1 MVKGFRTKKIT
12 LPGGK
17 VLEIVYFHEAP
28 EDETASSTAA
38 VQDRPVDFSE
48 TVEED
53 VAADAEQA
61 APAAE
66 PADLHICPECAADLV
81 YPVEWE
87 EHKGDRW
94 RLSRRCPSCEWSG
107 TGEFDQASVDRFDD
121 VLSEGTEALL
131 TNLRSMVRANMEE
144 DVERMIAAI
153 NDDLILPIDF

>member
-28 EDETASSTAA
+28 EDETVASTAA
-38 VQDRPVDFSE
+38 VQDRPEEFSTADDE
-48 TVEED
+48 P
-53 VAADAEQA
+53 VAADAERA

-66 PADLHICPECAADLV
+66 PVDLHICPECAADLV

-87 EHKGDRW
+87 EHTGDSW

-131 TNLRSMVRANMEE
+131 TNLRSMVRTNMEA
-144 DVERMIAAI
+144 DVERLIAAI
-153 NDDLILPIDF
+153 HADLILPIDF

>member
-1 MVKGFRTKKIT
+1 VKGFRTKKIT

-28 EDETASSTAA
+28 DDETASSTAA
-38 VQDRPVDFSE
+38 VQDRPAEFSAAVDE
-48 TVEED
+48 P
-53 VAADAEQA
+53 VAADAEH
-61 APAAE
+61 APAASE
-66 PADLHICPECAADLV
+66 PTELHICPECVADLV

-87 EHKGDRW
+87 EHKGDTW
-94 RLSRRCPSCEWSG
+94 RLSRRCPSCEWTG
-107 TGEFDQASVDRFDD
+107 TGDFDQASVDRFDD

-144 DVERMIAAI
+144 DVERLIAAI

>member
-1 MVKGFRTKKIT
+1 MKGFRTKKVT

-17 VLEIVYFHEAP
+17 VLEIVYFHEAA

-38 VQDRPVDFSE
+38 VQDLPQHYSAVVD
-48 TVEED
+48 D
-53 VAADAEQA
+53 VDAEAEYA
-61 APAAE
+61 ATTAE
-66 PADLHICPECAADLV
+66 PTDLHVCPECAADLV

-107 TGEFDQASVDRFDD
+107 TGEFDQDSVDRFDD

-153 NDDLILPIDF
+153 NADLILPIDF